1 MLLTTMHEQTQQTNL
16 TCMICQMRESLP
28 AREDLSTFDKKIEEL
43 EAMSLQFE
51 GLIRLMPEMPKLP
64 DGIEQFA
71 FTPLSAYKTI
81 QHMLA
86 EMKCL
91 RMEALITDDSKVR
104 LDYELKKSLETEDYE
119 QSAEIRDRLMKK
131 DRTGGSRD

>member
-16 TCMICQMRESLP
+16 TCMICQLRESM
-28 AREDLSTFDKKIEEL
+28 RSGEDLSTFDKKIAEL
-43 EAMSLQFE
+43 EEMSRQFE
-51 GLIRLMPEMPKLP
+51 GLIRLMPEIPKLP
-64 DGIEQFA
+64 EDIEHFA

-91 RMEALITDDSKVR
+91 RMETLIDYDSKVR
-104 LDYELKKSLETEDYE
+104 LDYELKKSLEAEDYR
-119 QSAEIRDRLMKK
+119 QSAEIRNRLKKK
-131 DRTGGSRD
+131 DSTGGSRD